1 MKRILFIIG
10 LFLFLSNGYSQQPA
24 LQKCGTIEYME
35 HIESNHPGYIQSTK
49 EAFNVAQSYMENG
62 YVQKSNNTYR
72 IPVVVH
78 IVYNTPEQNIP
89 DSVVHNQIATLNEDF
104 NRQNA
109 DTVNMRTDFQ
119 PYAGSMNI
127 SFELA
132 EFDPNG
138 DPTDGITR
146 TQTDTTT
153 FSGNILEMMSGDMT
167 AMENVKTTS
176 TGGIDPWDQTHY
188 LNIWVCNMAINFMG
202 NETPAI
208 LGYAT
213 PPANLPNWP
222 SGGAG
227 GLGDGVVIQYQVF
240 GSNNPNALP
249 GQQPYI
255 AKGRTPTHEVGH
267 YLGLR
272 HIWGD
277 DADCGIDDGIADTPN
292 ATAQSEQD
300 CNKTKNSCVDN
311 IDGVDLPDMVENYM
325 DYSAEDCQNTFT
337 KGQADLMTGVLENQ
351 RWDLTHGNPALNIQE
366 ETSLDLVLYPNP
378 TNSKVTL
385 TSKQSIKGFLVI
397 SDLKGQV
404 VKSVMVNSNK
414 TTIDVEGLQNG
425 VYFVSVEGKRGVT
438 KFVKM

>member
-1 MKRILFIIG
+1 MKKFLFIIG
-10 LFLFLSNGYSQQPA
+10 SFLFLTNGYSQQPT
-24 LQKCGTIEYME
+24 LQKCGTVEYME
-35 HIESNHPGYIQSTK
+35 YLEANNPGYIQSTK
-49 EAFNVAQSYMENG
+49 DAFNVAQSYMENG
-62 YVQKSNNTYR
+62 YVSKSNNAYR

-78 IVYNTPEQNIP
+78 VVYNTPEQNIP
-89 DSVVHNQIATLNEDF
+89 DSVIYNQIATLNKDF
-104 NRQNA
+104 NRHNA
-109 DTVNMRTDFQ
+109 DTVNMRADFQ
-119 PYAGSMNI
+119 PHAGSMNI

-132 EFDPNG
+132 DFDPNG
-138 DPTDGITR
+138 DPTNGITR

-153 FSGNILEMMSGDMT
+153 FSGSILDMMTGDMT
-167 AMENVKTTS
+167 AMENVKAS
-176 TGGIDPWDQTHY
+176 ANGGIDPWDQSRY

-202 NETPAI
+202 NETPAV

-222 SGGAG
+222 SGGVG

-240 GSNNPNALP
+240 GSNNPNTLP
-249 GQQPYI
+249 GQQAYI

-292 ATAQSEQD
+292 ATAQSDQD

-311 IDGVDLPDMVENYM
+311 IDGIDLPDMVENYM

-351 RWDLTHGNPALNIQE
+351 RWDLTHDNPALSIQE
-366 ETSLDLVLYPNP
+366 EAALNITLYPNP
-378 TNSKVTL
+378 TRSNVTL
-385 TSKQSIKGFLVI
+385 TSKQTINGMLVI
-397 SDLKGQV
+397 SDLKGQI
-404 VKSVMVNSNK
+404 VKHVMINGNE
-414 TTIDVEGLQNG
+414 TIVDVENLQNG
-425 VYFVSVEGKRGVT
+425 IYFVTVKGKQGVI